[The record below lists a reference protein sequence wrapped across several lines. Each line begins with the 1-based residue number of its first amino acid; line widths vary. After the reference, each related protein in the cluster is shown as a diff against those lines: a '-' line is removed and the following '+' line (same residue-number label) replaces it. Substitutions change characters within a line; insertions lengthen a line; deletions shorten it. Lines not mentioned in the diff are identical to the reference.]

1 MNLSD
6 LVEAEMAA
14 YSDGEYSDHGSARD
28 SLTHFAATVRDA
40 CARHLE
46 LTRSDVLLMTGEM
59 SAQEVRTVMAV
70 LSCIW
75 KRMRSNAEV
84 SGDRRESAGL
94 PGWKAIGDRQ

>member
-1 MNLSD
+1 MNISD

-28 SLTHFAATVRDA
+28 SLKRFAEAVRDS
-40 CARHLE
+40 CARRLE
-46 LTRSDVLLMTGEM
+46 LTRSDVLLMAGEM

-75 KRMRSNAEV
+75 KRMRSIV
-84 SGDRRESAGL
+84 
-94 PGWKAIGDRQ
+94 